1 LACRLPLKLDVII
14 GNGMDEKLKSL
25 QNFLVDMDGVL
36 WRGDM
41 PLPGAARFFDVL
53 RRKQLGYTLVTNNAS
68 RTVQQYV
75 TKLERMGLAIEPERI
90 LTSAIA
96 TAEWLRAELPPG
108 VPIHVVGMDGLRSAL
123 QQAGF
128 LLSDGEEATAVVVG
142 LDLEFDYARLDRA
155 ARLVRGGALF
165 VGTNPDRTYPTPG
178 GEALGAGSMLAAIEA
193 ASGQSP
199 IIIGKPERPLFE
211 QALKRL
217 GAEPATSAMVGDRLE
232 TDIVG
237 AKLAGLRTIL
247 VLSGVTQPDDIKSA
261 EVQPDWVF
269 ENIGSLAEALEA
281 AH

>member
-1 LACRLPLKLDVII
+1 
-14 GNGMDEKLKSL
+14 MDEQLKSL

-36 WRGDM
+36 WRGNM

-53 RRKQLGYTLVTNNAS
+53 RRRRLGYTLVTNNAS

-75 TKLERMGLAIEPERI
+75 SKLERMGLSVEPERI
-90 LTSAIA
+90 LSSAIA

-108 VPIHVVGMDGLRSAL
+108 VPIYIVGMDGLRSAL
-123 QQAGF
+123 QEAGF
-128 LLSDGEEATAVVVG
+128 LLSDGEGAAAVVVG

-155 ARLVRGGALF
+155 ARLVREGALF
-165 VGTNPDRTYPTPG
+165 IGTNPDRTFPTPS
-178 GEALGAGSMLAAIEA
+178 GEAPGAGSLLAAVEA

-217 GAEPATSAMVGDRLE
+217 GAEAATSAMVGDRLE

-247 VLSGVTQPDDIKSA
+247 VLSGVTQHENLESA

-269 ENIGSLAEALEA
+269 ENIGALADALEA